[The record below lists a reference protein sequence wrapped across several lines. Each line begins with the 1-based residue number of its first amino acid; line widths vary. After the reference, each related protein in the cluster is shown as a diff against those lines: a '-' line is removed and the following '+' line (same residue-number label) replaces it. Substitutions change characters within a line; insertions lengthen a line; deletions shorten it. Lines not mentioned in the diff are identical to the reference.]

1 MTKSKTGASAD
12 AQPISGAVL
21 LGRMSE
27 LVSLREEVEQ
37 AELIARIYGESVAR
51 RRRELAPSGR
61 RKRLPMGAIRAAG
74 RAIKQVEDPEVQEM
88 REMPL
93 REIAAE
99 LTRRNTPAPRGGSV
113 WNQVK
118 VMRATTRLGNAGR

>member
-1 MTKSKTGASAD
+1 
-12 AQPISGAVL
+12 
-21 LGRMSE
+21 
-27 LVSLREEVEQ
+27 
-37 AELIARIYGESVAR
+37 
-51 RRRELAPSGR
+51 
-61 RKRLPMGAIRAAG
+61 
-74 RAIKQVEDPEVQEM
+74 M

-113 WNQVK
+113 WNQVT